1 MKESGLIIF
10 FCAVLSFA
18 ASYARADQYSSI
30 VYTPIYTIEPATSIE
45 NPKNYT
51 GVASAISA
59 AQCHFDGGSFDLQL
73 CGAVGYSDNQEAFTF
88 GIGKKYKDFLI
99 NGTVSIEDNKA
110 RYGVGLN
117 WKIK

>member
-1 MKESGLIIF
+1 MKFITF
-10 FCAVLSFA
+10 FCVFA
-18 ASYARADQYSSI
+18 ALFFLTLGFAYADNNHHHETETVNNYYSEKGI
-30 VYTPIYTIEPATSIE
+30 
-45 NPKNYT
+45 
-51 GVASAISA
+51 ASAISA

-73 CGAVGYSDNQEAFTF
+73 CGSVGYSDNQEAFTF